1 MQSAFSQIVKIYKCV
16 YMICLLYRIVDMVWM
31 HENAVYLIER
41 CTFKSITY
49 SCIQGNRMPNLDML
63 DFKDMDDKS
72 SFDNGCGATFQG
84 QFWYFGDDSKVS
96 LTLSSKM

>member
-1 MQSAFSQIVKIYKCV
+1 
-16 YMICLLYRIVDMVWM
+16 M
-31 HENAVYLIER
+31 HKNAVYLIER

-96 LTLSSKM
+96 FILYNACSCLALHTSKNVSPS